1 MMRGTVP
8 IHYRMR
14 GDTLEAWARCPGGPV
29 VRARVS
35 MSDLAR
41 RIDAMRGR
49 ARTAQVS
56 GFLSKARRRI
66 KDIAKK
72 IARSKVV
79 KGLGKVASKTL
90 DLAAKIVPSPYNAA
104 FKAAGQVRDLVQ
116 RAKRGDKRAIAAI
129 RLAKQRAAAK
139 RRRAAPTLASSWTV
153 RSPQGRTYRVA
164 V

>member
-1 MMRGTVP
+1 MRGTVP

-41 RIDAMRGR
+41 RIDAMQGR
-49 ARTAQVS
+49 ARTAQVA
-56 GFLSKARRRI
+56 GFLSKARKKLR
-66 KDIAKK
+66 KIAKR

-79 KGLGKVASKTL
+79 RGLGRVAAKTLKIASKV
-90 DLAAKIVPSPYNAA
+90 VPAPYNVAFTAA
-104 FKAAGQVRDLVQ
+104 SKVTDLVR

-129 RLAKQRAAAK
+129 RLAKKRAAAK